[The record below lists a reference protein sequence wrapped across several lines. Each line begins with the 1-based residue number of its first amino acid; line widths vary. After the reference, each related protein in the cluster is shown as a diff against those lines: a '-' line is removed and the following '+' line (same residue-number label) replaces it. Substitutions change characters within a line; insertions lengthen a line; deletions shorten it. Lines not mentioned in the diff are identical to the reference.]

1 MGRPYTG
8 WDGNARGKRA
18 GTEKFVQ
25 LICFLSGNK
34 LWNNGTWVVRH
45 MNNPNAKAR
54 PSVHGTGRAV
64 DLSWRFQKERGRGGS
79 YADAQRMMDFLVQ
92 HADLFRI
99 EEIHDY
105 YPGPFG
111 RGWRC
116 DRESWK
122 VYDRQTIGSAPG
134 GDWIHVEISP
144 EFADDPGYYDNAV
157 KQLFSGTA
165 SAPAPKPAPAP
176 APAPAKVEARKPAPA
191 PKPAE
196 SAPVLRFDYPG
207 KPVKV
212 RSRQTDAVKLIQAV
226 LKITVDGKFGSQT
239 KKAVEDFQKAKGLKA
254 DGIVG
259 PVTWKSMFG

>member
-8 WDGNARGKRA
+8 WDGDARGKRA

-34 LWNNGTWVVRH
+34 LWNNGTWTVRP

-64 DLSWRFQKERGRGGS
+64 DLSWRFQRERGRGGS

-144 EFADDPGYYDNAV
+144 EFADNPGYYDNAV

-176 APAPAKVEARKPAPA
+176 AKVEAPKPAPA

-196 SAPVLRFDYPG
+196 PAPVLRFDYPG
-207 KPVKV
+207 KPVKA
-212 RSRQTDAVKLIQAV
+212 RSKGAGVELVQAF
-226 LKITVDGKFGSQT
+226 LKIPVTGTADRSTVQAI
-239 KKAVEDFQKAKGLKA
+239 KAYQSMSGLKA

>member
-8 WDGNARGKRA
+8 WDGDAKGKRA

-34 LWNNGTWVVRH
+34 LWNNGTWTVRP
-45 MNNPNAKAR
+45 MNNANAKAR

-64 DLSWRFQKERGRGGS
+64 DLSWRFQKERGRGGT
-79 YADAQRMMDFLVQ
+79 YADAQRMMDFLIQ
-92 HADLFRI
+92 NAELFRI
-99 EEIHDY
+99 EELHDY
-105 YPGPFG
+105 YPAPFG

-144 EFADDPGYYDNAV
+144 EFADNPGYYDNAV

-165 SAPAPKPAPAP
+165 SAPAPKPAPA
-176 APAPAKVEARKPAPA
+176 KVEAPKPAPA

-196 SAPVLRFDYPG
+196 SSRKLRFDYPG
-207 KPVKV
+207 KPVK
-212 RSRQTDAVKLIQAV
+212 SRAKGAGVELVQAF
-226 LKITVDGKFGSQT
+226 LKIPVTGTADRSTVQAIKMYQSM
-239 KKAVEDFQKAKGLKA
+239 AGLKA

>member
-8 WDGNARGKRA
+8 WDGNAKGKRA

-34 LWNNGTWVVRH
+34 LWNNGTWTVRP

-54 PSVHGTGRAV
+54 PSVHGTGRAA
-64 DLSWRFQKERGRGGS
+64 DLSWRLQKERGRGGS
-79 YADAQRMMDFLVQ
+79 YADTQKMLDFLVE

-105 YPGPFG
+105 YPAPFG

-116 DRESWK
+116 DRAAWK
-122 VYDRQTIGSAPG
+122 VYDKQTIGSAPG

-144 EFADDPGYYDNAV
+144 EFADNPGYYDQLV
-157 KQLFSGTA
+157 KDLFAGRVST
-165 SAPAPKPAPAP
+165 PAPVKVVPTKTSTPKESKPASS
-176 APAPAKVEARKPAPA
+176 
-191 PKPAE
+191 
-196 SAPVLRFDYPG
+196 SAVLKFDYPG
-207 KPVKV
+207 TPIKQ
-212 RSRQTDAVKLIQAV
+212 RSRNSDAVKLIQAA
-226 LKITVDGKFGSQT
+226 LKQTVDGKFGPKT
-239 KKAVEDFQKAKGLKA
+239 KSAVEAFQKSNGMKA

-259 PVTWKSMFG
+259 PATWSKLFG

>member
-8 WDGNARGKRA
+8 WDGDARGKRA

-34 LWNNGTWVVRH
+34 LWNNGTWTVRP

-64 DLSWRFQKERGRGGS
+64 DLSWRFQRERGRGGS

-144 EFADDPGYYDNAV
+144 DFADDPGYYDNVV

-176 APAPAKVEARKPAPA
+176 AKVEAPKPAPA

-196 SAPVLRFDYPG
+196 PAPVLRFDYPG
-207 KPVKV
+207 KPVKA
-212 RSRQTDAVKLIQAV
+212 RSKGAGVELVQAF
-226 LKITVDGKFGSQT
+226 LKIPVTGTADRSTVQAI
-239 KKAVEDFQKAKGLKA
+239 KAYQSMSGLKA

>member
-8 WDGNARGKRA
+8 WDGDAKGKRA

-34 LWNNGTWVVRH
+34 LWNNGTWTVRH

-64 DLSWRFQKERGRGGS
+64 DLSWRFQKERGRGGT
-79 YADAQRMMDFLVQ
+79 YADAQRMMDFLIQ
-92 HADLFRI
+92 NAELFRI
-99 EEIHDY
+99 EELHDY
-105 YPGPFG
+105 HPAPFG

-144 EFADDPGYYDNAV
+144 EFADNPGYYDNAV
-157 KQLFSGTA
+157 KQLFSNT
-165 SAPAPKPAPAP
+165 APKPAPA
-176 APAPAKVEARKPAPA
+176 
-191 PKPAE
+191 
-196 SAPVLRFDYPG
+196 SAPVVEAPTAKPVVKNPATPAPSPALKFDYPG
-207 KPVKV
+207 KPVKS
-212 RSRQTDAVKLIQAV
+212 RSKGDSVKLIQAF
-226 LKITVDGKFGSQT
+226 LKIPMTGTADRATIQAV
-239 KKAVEDFQKAKGLKA
+239 KAYQSMSGLKA
-254 DGIVG
+254 DGVVG
-259 PVTWKSMFG
+259 PVTWRAMFG

>member
-8 WDGNARGKRA
+8 WDGDARGKRA

-34 LWNNGTWVVRH
+34 LWNNGTWTVRP

-64 DLSWRFQKERGRGGS
+64 DLSWRFQRERGRGGS

-144 EFADDPGYYDNAV
+144 EFADDPGYYDNVV

-165 SAPAPKPAPAP
+165 SAPAPKPAPV
-176 APAPAKVEARKPAPA
+176 PAKVEAPKPAPA

-196 SAPVLRFDYPG
+196 PAPVLRFDYPG
-207 KPVKV
+207 KPVKA
-212 RSRQTDAVKLIQAV
+212 RSKGAGVELVQAF
-226 LKITVDGKFGSQT
+226 LKIPVTGTADRSTVQAI
-239 KKAVEDFQKAKGLKA
+239 KAYQSMSGLKA

>member
-8 WDGNARGKRA
+8 WDGNAKGKRA

-25 LICFLSGNK
+25 LVCFLSGNK
-34 LWNNGTWVVRH
+34 LWNNGTWTVRP

-54 PSVHGTGRAV
+54 PSVHGTGRAA
-64 DLSWRFQKERGRGGS
+64 DLSWRLQKERGRGGS
-79 YADAQRMMDFLVQ
+79 YADTQKMLDFLVQ

-105 YPGPFG
+105 YPAPFG

-122 VYDRQTIGSAPG
+122 VYDKPTIGSAPG

-144 EFADDPGYYDNAV
+144 EFADNPAYYDNVV
-157 KQLFSGTA
+157 KQLFSGN
-165 SAPAPKPAPAP
+165 APAP
-176 APAPAKVEARKPAPA
+176 APSPAPVA
-191 PKPAE
+191 PTKESSVKASAPTK
-196 SAPVLRFDYPG
+196 SAPVLRFEYPG
-207 KPVKV
+207 TPIKQ
-212 RSRQTDAVKLIQAV
+212 RSRQTAAVKLVQAA
-226 LKITVDGKFGSQT
+226 LKITVDGKFGSET
-239 KKAVEDFQKAKGLKA
+239 KKAVEEFQAKNKLKA

-259 PVTWKSMFG
+259 PSTWSKLFG

>member
-8 WDGNARGKRA
+8 WDGDAKGKRA

-34 LWNNGTWVVRH
+34 LWNNGTWTVRP

-64 DLSWRFQKERGRGGS
+64 DLSWRFQRERGRGGS

-144 EFADDPGYYDNAV
+144 DFADDPGYYDNVV

-176 APAPAKVEARKPAPA
+176 AKVEAPKPAPA

-196 SAPVLRFDYPG
+196 PAPVLRFDYPG
-207 KPVKV
+207 KPVKA
-212 RSRQTDAVKLIQAV
+212 RSKGAGVELVQAF
-226 LKITVDGKFGSQT
+226 LKIPVTGTADRSTVQAI
-239 KKAVEDFQKAKGLKA
+239 KAYQSMSGLKA